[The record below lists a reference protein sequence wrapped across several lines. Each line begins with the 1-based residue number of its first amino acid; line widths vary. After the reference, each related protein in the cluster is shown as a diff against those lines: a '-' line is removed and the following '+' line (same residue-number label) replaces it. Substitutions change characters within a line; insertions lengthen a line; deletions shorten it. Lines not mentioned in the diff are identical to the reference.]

1 MPYFLTSCEA
11 NSTIDWMIYTD
22 QIYQGHIPKNVRF
35 VQITFENYKA
45 LVSERLDIKFT
56 PSNAYKLCDIKPA
69 LGYIHYDMVSDYD
82 YWGFSD
88 IDLIYGDLRAYF
100 TDERLSKYELHSTHA
115 TRVSGHLCIIKN
127 SQKMN
132 EAFKMAKS
140 WRTIFED
147 KNHYAFDEK
156 AFSKVFLKHKNSPK
170 WVQNLAK
177 KFNPILKL
185 ADFTEA
191 YSTPNARIPW
201 IDGSFNFPT
210 EWCWANGKLTTNISS
225 DKEFPYFHFLVWKN
239 ILY

>member
-1 MPYFLTSCEA
+1 
-11 NSTIDWMIYTD
+11 
-22 QIYQGHIPKNVRF
+22 
-35 VQITFENYKA
+35 
-45 LVSERLDIKFT
+45 
-56 PSNAYKLCDIKPA
+56 
-69 LGYIHYDMVSDYD
+69 
-82 YWGFSD
+82 
-88 IDLIYGDLRAYF
+88 
-100 TDERLSKYELHSTHA
+100 
-115 TRVSGHLCIIKN
+115 
-127 SQKMN
+127 MN